1 VLLVTGTFR
10 LPATRL
16 AAASDAMRAMI
27 EASRAEDGCVE
38 YGYAEDVL
46 DPGLIHVRE
55 IWRDLAALDRHLAS
69 AHLQRWRGTWEDL
82 EIGERDLRRHEL
94 GGGVPT

>member
-10 LPATRL
+10 LPPARL
-16 AAASDAMRAMI
+16 ATAREAMRAMI
-27 EASRAEDGCVE
+27 EASRVEDGCLE

-55 IWRDLAALDRHLAS
+55 IWRDRAALDRHLLS
-69 AHLQRWRGTWEDL
+69 AHLCNWRATWPDL
-82 EIGERDLRRHEL
+82 GIGERELRRHEL
-94 GGGVPT
+94 GAGETT